1 MRKVFDQAV
10 NGTNYTFYRTP
21 LFGEIVYNVSILQ
34 SGVSTVFIMRKKKD
48 HWVIVKQDGLPDFVY
63 AAESN
68 LHDILDDNER
78 G

>member
-1 MRKVFDQAV
+1 MRKVFDQVV

-34 SGVSTVFIMRKKKD
+34 QGISTVFIMRKKGD
-48 HWVIVKQDGLPDFVY
+48 HWVIVKQEALPDFVY
-63 AAESN
+63 AAEPS
-68 LHDILDDNER
+68 LDDILDDNER